1 MNLGIAGRRA
11 LITCASSG
19 LGLACA
25 KALAA
30 EEVDLVLFARNA
42 DGLERAKSELEIGK
56 HARIDLVTGD
66 MSAKA
71 DVAAL
76 ARSVR
81 AGGGADILVLNTPR
95 PPSPMREFL
104 DEDDDE
110 RWQDAYRDQLQAALL
125 VLRHCAP
132 LLVGSGWGRVVAITS
147 ASVKQPMPRHALSTV
162 FRAGVQA
169 SVKHLAQEL
178 GPSGV
183 TVNAVAPA
191 TVVTPTFGTYHD
203 LEARVAG
210 TLVKRAGRP
219 EEVAAAV
226 AFLASD
232 LAGFITGQ
240 VLQLDGGQTASLV

>member
-1 MNLGIAGRRA
+1 MNLGISGRRA
-11 LITCASSG
+11 LVTCASSG

-25 KALAA
+25 KALAV
-30 EEVDLVLFARNA
+30 EQVDLVLFARNM
-42 DGLERAKSELEIGK
+42 DGLERAKGEIERGE
-56 HARIDLVTGD
+56 HARIDLVAGD

-71 DVAAL
+71 DVVEL
-76 ARSVR
+76 AQTAQ
-81 AGGGADILVLNTPR
+81 AGGGVDILVVNTPR

-104 DEDDDE
+104 AEDDDE
-110 RWQDAYRDQLQAALL
+110 RWRDAYRNQLDAALL
-125 VLRHCAP
+125 VLRSCAP
-132 LLVGSGWGRVVAITS
+132 LVATSGWGRIVAITS

-169 SVKHLAQEL
+169 ALKHLAQEL

-203 LEARVAG
+203 LEARVQG

-226 AFLASD
+226 AFLVSD